1 MRLACASLT
10 TSVNRRV
17 RAGVLTDLR
26 HLGVQALA
34 HLGAAVVDLAGA
46 VGIHMNQRA
55 GLVVYAEEA
64 HYKAGRAR
72 AALRAVALQH
82 RLLGGVQQ
90 AVGRRKVFHRPQR
103 HAVNRVPQPDAA
115 VDRAVAQLPV
125 LRLAAPRC
133 RRRSRLRRSL
143 PWCRPAPGL
152 RAAAPAAFGR
162 VLHCPDWRLRPA

>member
-34 HLGAAVVDLAGA
+34 HLGAAMVDLAGA
-46 VGIHMNQRA
+46 VGIHMNQCA

-64 HYKAGRAR
+64 HYKAGRAK

-82 RLLGGVQQ
+82 RLLRGCS
-90 AVGRRKVFHRPQR
+90 RP
-103 HAVNRVPQPDAA
+103 
-115 VDRAVAQLPV
+115 
-125 LRLAAPRC
+125 
-133 RRRSRLRRSL
+133 S
-143 PWCRPAPGL
+143 
-152 RAAAPAAFGR
+152 AAARSSTVHSAMPSIECASRMQLLMAR
-162 VLHCPDWRLRPA
+162 

>member
-46 VGIHMNQRA
+46 VGIPMNQCARPGGICRRGSLQSRA
-55 GLVVYAEEA
+55 CKSRIASRGTPASPA
-64 HYKAGRAR
+64 AR
-72 AALRAVALQH
+72 GAA
-82 RLLGGVQQ
+82 
-90 AVGRRKVFHRPQR
+90 GRRKVFHRPQR
-103 HAVNRVPQPDAA
+103 HAVNRVRQPDAA
-115 VDRAVAQLPV
+115 VDGAVAQLPV
-125 LRLAAPRC
+125 LCLAAPRC

-143 PWCRPAPGL
+143 PRCRPAPGP